1 MIVGLIFAGKQLV
14 KWLYTFVLQH
24 LKGVN
29 FLVAQNASDMILVEF
44 QQVGWSISPLFW
56 LMQYL
61 A

>member
-44 QQVGWSISPLFW
+44 QQWAEV
-56 LMQYL
+56 
-61 A
+61 